1 VDQSLV
7 LSAIVGRLVVDLQDI
22 FQVITLERDEEC
34 ACSLKVQGTIE
45 VHLPVL
51 RFFRR
56 WGLLGLRPLRDEVCE
71 DLGLDG
77 MSWIELKLEFAKLDR
92 PLDDVP
98 HVVTAV
104 EDFSQREARDNLD
117 LVRLEVI
124 PQLV

>member
-1 VDQSLV
+1 
-7 LSAIVGRLVVDLQDI
+7 
-22 FQVITLERDEEC
+22 
-34 ACSLKVQGTIE
+34 
-45 VHLPVL
+45 
-51 RFFRR
+51 
-56 WGLLGLRPLRDEVCE
+56 
-71 DLGLDG
+71 